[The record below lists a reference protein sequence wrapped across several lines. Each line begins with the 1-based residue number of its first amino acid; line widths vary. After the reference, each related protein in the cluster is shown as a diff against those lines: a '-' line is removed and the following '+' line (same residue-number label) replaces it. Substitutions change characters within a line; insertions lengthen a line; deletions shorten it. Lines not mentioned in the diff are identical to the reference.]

1 MASAAGRGGA
11 RGDGSDAPHLLSALV
26 AHSHSAI
33 IASGSAERAV
43 KLWDL
48 EGNVVAAVKHYGS
61 FLGQRIGAVR
71 SLAFHPNSLLLAVG
85 SADGIATVYTTENPE
100 ASRWS

>member
-1 MASAAGRGGA
+1 MSGGA
-11 RGDGSDAPHLLSALV
+11 HADGS
-26 AHSHSAI
+26 
-33 IASGSAERAV
+33 
-43 KLWDL
+43 
-48 EGNVVAAVKHYGS
+48 
-61 FLGQRIGAVR
+61 AVR